1 MAPQIYGQQFLPSQQ
16 LAQIGAAREAISA
29 LPLQEQMARFQ
40 FGQQAPAQQLQ
51 SFLSSVYGTPM
62 AQSQYAP
69 TPQTQTNRAANVL
82 GLGALG
88 GGIGSM
94 IGGQSGAFGYT
105 TPQLTAGGAF
115 LGALGGLLS

>member
-16 LAQIGAAREAISA
+16 LGQIGAAREAISG

-40 FGQQAPAQQLQ
+40 FAQQAPAQQLQ

-62 AQSQYAP
+62 AGSQYAP
-69 TPQTQTNRAANVL
+69 TPEVQTNRGANVL

-88 GGIGSM
+88 AGIGSM
-94 IGGQSGAFGYT
+94 IAGDTGAFGFSR
-105 TPQLTAGGAF
+105 PQTITGGAV